1 MAISYSGEGY
11 KFNPQFANLG
21 ALQGLQPLDVT
32 RRAEFQLQPLTYAPI
47 PSSRPELVSEG
58 ISKGILAAVGGITEG
73 ITAKYKAEQAKEEKL
88 AERAFEKQEKIDQR
102 EHEKALYGLK
112 HTSDI
117 ADKETQLIIEVY
129 KKYANDPLRDKKIP
143 KELDAIREGFSR
155 VKNVT
160 NFVPATQEESND
172 LKKAYEESQKEYG
185 TENDPRYQRDL
196 AEATGTQIPDADKK
210 RIKAQADEI
219 INTIELPKI
228 TIPPKQETPLLSGLT
243 IPQPTVQ
250 ITQPAATIEPPQPKI
265 ETPPVAAETSQTPVE
280 PQIDFTAYKE
290 LFAPENY
297 FEKESE
303 ARKFASTLPEN
314 KDWKPFVEK
323 DKSTENFSVL
333 YKSVRK
339 DRLEEEKKQFDAFQ
353 AQLNRKEKQ
362 EEKEAKKGE
371 KHKLLQSHLEK
382 FNNIDSAEATLS
394 DIQGV
399 LSEIGNTSGPMVGKV
414 RQIIGGVGYDK
425 LAIRLNNLVDSLTP
439 GLARG
444 VFGEVGVLTDE
455 DVKRYKALIPNIT
468 RDPETA
474 KILMDDLIRT
484 LKERKRI
491 TINNL
496 DKAGYDVKNFQI
508 PEPTESEA
516 KKEVEKNTESVRTQ
530 MINIATQLR
539 RETDP
544 AKKQQLEKQYNDLR
558 MSLQS
563 K

>member
-32 RRAEFQLQPLTYAPI
+32 RKAEFNLQPLTYAPI

-73 ITAKYKAEQAKEEKL
+73 ITAKYKTEQAKEEKL
-88 AERAFEKQEKIDQR
+88 AERA
-102 EHEKALYGLK
+102 HEKELYALKY
-112 HTSDI
+112 TSDI
-117 ADKETQLIIEVY
+117 ADKKAELISEVY
-129 KKYANDPLRDKKIP
+129 KKYANDPLGEQKINR
-143 KELDAIREGFSR
+143 EIDAINKGWQR
-155 VKNVT
+155 VEEVSSFKPPTTKVSDS
-160 NFVPATQEESND
+160 VKKAQEEAD
-172 LKKAYEESQKEYG
+172 AEYG
-185 TENDPRYQRDL
+185 TQNDPRFKEAL
-196 AEATGTQIPDADKK
+196 AEVTGTPVEEAKK
-210 RIKAQADEI
+210 IANQ
-219 INTIELPKI
+219 IELPKPEGENVPFEPLLQGVTASFSGI
-228 TIPPKQETPLLSGLT
+228 TVPPKQETPALSELE
-243 IPQPTVQ
+243 IPKPSVQPTKVAAP
-250 ITQPAATIEPPQPKI
+250 IQPATPKV
-265 ETPPVAAETSQTPVE
+265 EETPVE
-280 PQIDFTAYKE
+280 PQIDFTSYKE

-303 ARKFASTLPEN
+303 ARQFAATLPKN
-314 KDWKPFVEK
+314 KDWVPVVEQ
-323 DKSTENFSVL
+323 DKSTKNFSVS
-333 YKSVRK
+333 YESVRK

-353 AQLNRKEKQ
+353 AQASRQERKQ
-362 EEKEAKKGE
+362 EKEEKKGE
-371 KHKLLQSHLEK
+371 KFKLLQSHLEK
-382 FNNIDSAEATLS
+382 FNNIDSAESTLN
-394 DIQGV
+394 DIQSV

-484 LKERKRI
+484 IKERKRI

-516 KKEVEKNTESVRTQ
+516 KKQVEQNIDSVRTQ
-530 MINIATQLR
+530 MMSVLTQLR
-539 RETDP
+539 KETDP
-544 AKKQQLEKQYNDLR
+544 AKKQELEKQYNDLK

-563 K
+563 KQ

>member
-1 MAISYSGEGY
+1 
-11 KFNPQFANLG
+11 
-21 ALQGLQPLDVT
+21 
-32 RRAEFQLQPLTYAPI
+32 LTYAPI
-47 PSSRPELVSEG
+47 QSSRPELVSEG

-73 ITAKYKAEQAKEEKL
+73 ITAKYKTEQAKTEKL
-88 AERAFEKQEKIDQR
+88 AERA
-102 EHEKALYGLK
+102 HERALFGLK
-112 HTSDI
+112 HESAM
-117 ADKETQLIIEVY
+117 ADKKAELYAEVY
-129 KKYANDPLRDKKIP
+129 KKHANDPLGEGKTKKDI
-143 KELDAIREGFSR
+143 DAINKGFER
-155 VKNVT
+155 VANVT
-160 NFVPATQEESND
+160 NYVPSTQEESND
-172 LKKAYEESQKEYG
+172 LKKAHEEARKEYG
-185 TENDPRYQRDL
+185 TEDDPFYKRDL

-210 RIKAQADEI
+210 TIAAQANEI
-219 INTIELPKI
+219 ANRIELPKPEGENVAFEPLLQGVTASFGGIPNYRIGEI
-228 TIPPKQETPLLSGLT
+228 TVPPKQETSALSALE
-243 IPQPTVQ
+243 IPQPSVQ
-250 ITQPAATIEPPQPKI
+250 PTQVSAPIQPATPKVEGQPTTAKVS
-265 ETPPVAAETSQTPVE
+265 ETQVE
-280 PQIDFTAYKE
+280 PQIDFTSYKE

-303 ARKFASTLPEN
+303 ARQFATTLPKN
-314 KDWKPFVEK
+314 KDWVPIVEQ
-323 DKSTENFSVL
+323 DKSTKNFSVS
-333 YKSVRK
+333 YESVRK

-353 AQLNRKEKQ
+353 TQLNRKEKQ
-362 EEKEAKKGE
+362 QEKEEKKGE

-382 FNNIDSAEATLS
+382 FNNIDSAESTLN

-496 DKAGYDVKNFQI
+496 DKAGYDIKNFQM

-516 KKEVEKNTESVRTQ
+516 KKQVEQNTDSVRTQ
-530 MINIATQLR
+530 MMSVLTQLR
-539 RETDP
+539 NETDP
-544 AKKQQLEKQYNDLR
+544 AKKQELQKQYNDLK
-558 MSLQS
+558 SSFQS
-563 K
+563 KQ